1 MEGTGATAEARSRPS
16 GGGACSLPPL
26 RHAARN
32 WAAVVVFG
40 VAALAAFA
48 MLGDDVLHNETAAF
62 DTGVRG
68 WMLSHQTAW
77 LSRFLHLV
85 STVGSV
91 TPMVAYAAIGAVVLW
106 LRRKPLVASSV
117 LVAPAVA
124 VVAYLA
130 LKHAFARSR
139 PSGLG
144 NLIEGTYSFPSA
156 HATTSAAICSTLAY
170 VFWRERLVPGA
181 VALLAAVTVPLLVG
195 VSRVYLDV
203 HWATDVVGGWCAGL
217 VIAALSAGLYNS
229 SRHFRTPRIIHEDRT

>member
-1 MEGTGATAEARSRPS
+1 MEGTAAPVEARSRPS
-16 GGGACSLPPL
+16 ADGARALPPP

-32 WAAVVVFG
+32 WAAVIVVG

-48 MLGDDVLHNETAAF
+48 MLGEDVLHNETAAF
-62 DTGVRG
+62 DAVVRN
-68 WMLSHQTAW
+68 WMVSHQAAG

-91 TPMVAYAAIGAVVLW
+91 TPMVAYAVIGALVLW
-106 LRRKPLVASSV
+106 LRRRPLVASSV

-130 LKHAFARSR
+130 LKGAFARTR

-144 NLIEGTYSFPSA
+144 NVIEGTYSFPSA

-170 VFWRERLVPGA
+170 VFWRERLVPGV
-181 VALLAAVTVPLLVG
+181 VALVAAVTVPLLVG

-203 HWATDVVGGWCAGL
+203 HWATDVLGGWCAGL

-229 SRHFRTPRIIHEDRT
+229 SRHFRTPWIIDEDRT